1 MPQDLIQRLIPE
13 APQALCQILEASRGP
28 AELPIRSEIFGP
40 LRFAQHGRS
49 LGETHRAARVSV
61 HAGTFFPRLQDNIAA
76 LRDAHAYI
84 GGQAAT
90 GYDIS
95 PAAEWL
101 LDNFHLIEAQLEEV
115 RDGLPRRYFQA
126 LPVLLDKPLAGL
138 PRVYGVAWAFVA
150 HTDGDFN
157 DELLVQFLS
166 AYQES
171 RELTLGEMWALPTTL
186 RVVLI
191 ENLRRLAER
200 VATHKAAREAANLV
214 ADQIERYSLVALT
227 ELQAALEQRGV
238 GRVFLGQLAQRLQD
252 RSSPAFA
259 KASTWQREW
268 LDHALPDLAAMLAQQ
283 SANQAADNLSVSN
296 AVTSLRDIGDADWPD
311 MICRCSTL
319 MRLMLGSPLFVAE
332 AATTRDSS
340 LHAIERLALRSGHSE
355 VAVAQAVLEHMHT
368 RAGIDPASGAAAYWL
383 LGPGRPALAL
393 SLGLQEQ
400 WTAQAH
406 RLAHRLAL
414 PAYLSALA
422 LATLGLVAW
431 LGLHTALVPAAL
443 PTAGRLGLLVG
454 ALLMLWPASEAVVAL
469 INRLVSESVRPGH
482 LPRLALAE
490 GIPVA
495 HRVMVVIPGML
506 TGPAATTE
514 LVRRLHLHY
523 LANPEPQAQFALL
536 TDWADAEGPQA
547 LLDDGLL
554 ADARSQ
560 LDALNARYPRAAH
573 GNLGQDDP
581 GPNDRAAHDAEP
593 EAPRFI
599 LLHRPRSFSPTEQ
612 RWIGW
617 ERKRGK
623 LEQLLAALAEAQPG
637 PFINLGPLSV
647 CAPATRY
654 IVTLDSDTELPP
666 GRLRELVGVAAHPH
680 NQPQLDAS
688 GRRVVSGYGIL
699 QPRVLTPLP
708 SLAEFTRFH
717 WLFAGQC
724 GVDPYSAATSE
735 VYQDLFGEGSFSGKG
750 LLNVAA
756 MHAVLGGR
764 LPEGQVLSHD
774 LLEGSIARCAAV
786 TDITVIEA
794 APFHADVAAQRLHR
808 WTRGDWQLLP
818 LLLQAKRYGLG
829 AINRWKLFDNLRRS
843 SVAPASVALL
853 VWALAGA
860 TITPLAALALVLAAF
875 SVGPLMGAVAG
886 LSPSRDD
893 LAKWHFYSGALAD
906 LGRAL
911 GGAAWA
917 LQQLLAQ
924 AAMNADAIVRTLWR
938 LAVSRRHLLQWTTAA
953 ASAAQAKA
961 ELPAVLRQ
969 HWRTPL
975 ASALLLAALLLAG
988 SPHALLAAALCI
1000 LWASAPLGSWWVS
1013 RSRPRRRDAVLPLAE
1028 KTKLEGMG
1036 RDTWR
1041 YFERCVVADDH
1052 HLPPDNLQVLPS
1064 DMVAHRTSPTNI
1076 GLYLLSAAC
1085 ARSFGWIGTQDLI
1098 TRLEATLGTLDQLQR
1113 HRGHFLNWYDTR
1125 SAAPLLPM
1133 YVSTVDSGNLCG
1145 HLLAVAQACLALASS
1160 PFDPAPGQRAL
1171 LAGRARLVP
1180 LLAQR
1185 RGLSPAL
1192 RVQLHD
1198 LLADHRNTRR
1208 SLAQD
1213 DLARNAVSPGGV
1225 PQCHPSVQRLQ
1236 ALATRC
1242 EALADQAEF
1251 GFLYHRKRHLFHIG
1265 WRVAEQQL
1273 DAGFYDLLASESRLT
1288 SLLAIA
1294 KGDVSVRHWAAL
1306 GRPFFAVGSRAG
1318 LRSWSGSMFEY
1329 LMPTLMLAE
1338 PPGSVLREA
1347 CHAALHEQINFT
1359 ATRQL
1364 PWGISESAYA
1374 GADHTLAYQYAPQ
1387 GVPSLALRRTPPDEL
1402 VLAPYASALA
1412 LMIAPH
1418 RASRNLAALAALG
1431 ARGRYGFIEALD
1443 YSPGRQNSDEAFAPV
1458 ATFMAHHQGM
1468 SIVALANLLLD
1479 GQAQCWGMA
1488 NAQIAAVASLLHE
1501 RPPREIANRDRA
1513 PTAAPLQTLQR
1524 RSPGL
1529 LREVLPGV
1537 SAVEPTHLLGNG
1549 RYCVSLRANGAGWSR
1564 WGPSGITRWR
1574 DDALRDA
1581 QGSFFYLRWL
1591 GSAGSS
1597 DRRLASPSPTG
1608 RWAGL
1613 VNRRRAE
1620 RRSVARQG
1628 VGGRSAGKGLVSL
1641 TQHPAPDPAAQYQS
1655 LFHAD
1660 RVCFDTQWP
1669 GLNAHTTVWV
1679 SPEDDIEFRQVEL
1692 HNLGDTPL
1700 DLELISAFELTLS
1713 DPRADEA
1720 HPAFM
1725 NLFVRA
1731 AWQPA
1736 HQALMFERRPR
1747 LPTEP
1752 ALRAAHFLAD
1762 TDPQVLGLRIQ
1773 TDRQRW
1779 LGRNRAT
1786 SQPLAWFE
1794 APPTVTEA
1802 AILAAGAPP
1811 EAAEAANGADLADRG
1826 LPLGTGLDPVCALA
1840 VRLRIAPHGKAKLTF
1855 ATAVSDNP
1863 ITLHAVIDKHRQAS
1877 AVQRASLM
1885 SATLTAIRLRALRL
1899 GPENFAAI
1907 QSLTTAL
1914 VHSLT
1919 RPQPGRARTATATAS
1934 GSAVSTPGSQLGPL
1948 SLPRASAVSTETAAL
1963 ASVCDRRLLWRF
1975 GLSGDR
1981 PMLLVNAGV
1990 SQGMSLLRTLAQ
2002 ALRLWAWG
2010 GVPCDLVVVSTEPA
2024 SYLMALQR
2032 EIAELRD
2039 RHLADSAA
2047 DAQVPSR
2054 CQTGFY
2060 LLRAD
2065 DLSSAELST
2074 LHATARVRLDADGR
2088 PLLHHVQ
2095 AWIAAHEAALEARQG
2110 GSSAELSVA
2119 ADGNTV
2125 VPAPV
2130 GRFDPASGDFRFDVG
2145 AALRPTRPWINL
2157 LANPDFGAQL
2167 SEAGGGC
2174 TWAVNSRLNQL
2185 TAWSNDPVAD
2195 PPSEWFLLQDLKTMQ
2210 IWNLAPGALGDD
2222 HVTYQVAHGQGYS
2235 RISHRR
2241 GDVDVSATWCVDS
2254 ASAVKQVRV
2263 RMLNHGPRPL
2273 QMRLIGLA
2281 EWLMGSQRSDRNTVI
2296 TEAYH
2301 QRLPAHASAPGD
2313 TARAPRL
2320 LALLATQRDQS
2331 AGFGGGT
2338 AFLALA
2344 GPATNAEDSDDDWT
2358 CDRRECFDARGRL
2371 VLPDHFG
2378 RHSGAGLDPCAALST
2393 RLDLAPGEAVERV
2406 FLLGYGATPEV
2417 ARKLAALAATV
2428 PSAERIDLVRAG
2440 WDRLLGASTV
2450 KTPDPLFD
2458 VMVNRWLLYQTVSCR
2473 LWAKA
2478 GFYQAGGA
2486 TGYRDQLQDTMALA
2500 WAAPDLLRAQILL
2513 CASRQYPEGDVQHW
2527 WHAPLGNG
2535 VRTHFSDDLLW
2546 LGHACVHHLRCTGDT
2561 TLLDEEVP
2569 FIAGPPIP
2577 EGAEDAYT
2585 TPEISTERASVYE
2598 HAARAIDRS
2607 LKVGEHGLPLMGT
2620 GDWNDGMN
2628 RVGHEGRGE
2637 SVWLAWFL
2645 CQLVRDFA
2653 PLAQARGEI
2662 ERAAR
2667 WAHAAKGWQAAL
2679 MGPAWDGQWF
2689 KRAFFDDGQ
2698 ALGSQTNPEARIDL
2712 IAQCW
2717 AVLSGS
2723 APPAL
2728 QRIAMAS
2735 VQENLVDAG
2744 AGLVRLLDPPLVQ
2757 AVPSAGYI
2765 QAYPPGVRENGG
2777 QYSHA
2782 AVWALMAQAQLQ
2794 VQSQANAETP
2804 APEAAGCDIPYR
2816 YFTWLSPAHRASD
2829 PLHGPAYGIEPY
2841 AMAGDVYSQAPYVG
2855 RGGWSWY
2862 TGAAAWLHRAA
2873 LESIFGL
2880 QLQAHSLQ
2888 FRPCLPLHWPQAEL
2902 TLRRDGR
2909 CLRFV
2914 LARGVSVAA
2923 IQAAAPAGLVLLLP
2937 GQSLDWT
2944 ALAADTGFLVPLL
2957 DAPAHSIGGV
2967 ALQAEAPSQ
2976 VAG

>member
-1 MPQDLIQRLIPE
+1 MAQDLIQRLIPE
-13 APQALCQILEASRGP
+13 APRALCQILQAERGP
-28 AELPIRSEIFGP
+28 AEAPIRSEVFGP

-49 LGETHRAARVSV
+49 LGETHRAASASV
-61 HAGTFFPRLQDNIAA
+61 HAGTFFPRLQDNIAT
-76 LRDAHAYI
+76 LREAYAYI

-115 RDGLPRRYFQA
+115 RDGLPRLYFRA

-166 AYQES
+166 AYQET
-171 RELTLGEMWALPTTL
+171 RELTLGELWALPTTL

-214 ADQIERYSLVALT
+214 ADQIERYTLIALA
-227 ELQAALEQRGV
+227 ELLAALDQRGV
-238 GRVFLGQLAQRLQD
+238 GRVFLAQLAQRVQD
-252 RSSPAFA
+252 RSSTASA
-259 KASTWQREW
+259 KVSIWQREW
-268 LDHALPDLAAMLAQQ
+268 LDQALPDLAAMLAQQ

-311 MICRCSTL
+311 MICSCSTL
-319 MRLMLGSPLFVAE
+319 MRLMLGSPLFEAE
-332 AATTRDSS
+332 AATTRDSA
-340 LHAIERLALRSGHSE
+340 LHAIEQLALRSGHSE

-368 RAGIDPASGAAAYWL
+368 RAGTDPACGVAAYWL
-383 LGPGRPALAL
+383 LGPGRPALAS
-393 SLGLQEQ
+393 SLGLHEH
-400 WTAQAH
+400 WAAQAR

-414 PAYLSALA
+414 PAYLSTLG
-422 LATLGLVAW
+422 LATLGLVTW
-431 LGLHTALVPAAL
+431 LGLHAALVPGSQ
-443 PTAGRLGLLVG
+443 PTGGHTGLLVG

-490 GIPVA
+490 GIPAA

-506 TGPAATTE
+506 TSSASTTE

-536 TDWADAEGPQA
+536 TDWADADGPQA
-547 LLDDGLL
+547 LLDDSLL
-554 ADARSQ
+554 TDARSQ
-560 LDALNARYPRAAH
+560 LAALNARYPREVQGGVDSNAPA
-573 GNLGQDDP
+573 P
-581 GPNDRAAHDAEP
+581 ATADAEP

-623 LEQLLAALAEAQPG
+623 LEQLLAALAQEQAG
-637 PFINLGPLSV
+637 PFINLGPLSL

-666 GRLRELVGVAAHPH
+666 GRLRDLVGVAAHPH

-688 GRRVVSGYGIL
+688 GRSVVSGYGIL
-699 QPRVLTPLP
+699 QPRVVTPLP

-724 GVDPYSAATSE
+724 GIDPYSAATSE
-735 VYQDLFGEGSFSGKG
+735 VYQDLFSEGSFSGKG

-818 LLLQAKRYGLG
+818 LLLQAKRYGLR

-843 SVAPASVALL
+843 MVAPASVALL

-860 TITPLAALALVLAAF
+860 TVTPLTALALVLAAF

-886 LSPSRDD
+886 LSPSRDN
-893 LAKWHFYSGALAD
+893 LAKWHFYSSALAD

-924 AAMNADAIVRTLWR
+924 AAMNADAIARTLWR

-953 ASAAQAKA
+953 TSAAQARA

-975 ASALLLAALLLAG
+975 ASALLLASLVLTG
-988 SPHALLAAALCI
+988 TPHALLATALCA

-1013 RSRPRRRDAVLPLAE
+1013 RPRPRRKDAALPLAE
-1028 KTKLEGMG
+1028 QTRLEGIG
-1036 RDTWR
+1036 RETWR

-1098 TRLEATLGTLDQLQR
+1098 ARLEATLGTLDQLQR

-1125 SAAPLLPM
+1125 STAPLLPM

-1145 HLLAVAQACLALASS
+1145 HLLAVAQACLALAAS
-1160 PFDPAPGQRAL
+1160 PFDPAAGQRAL
-1171 LAGRARLVP
+1171 RANRVRLVP

-1192 RVQLHD
+1192 RMQLHD

-1213 DLARNAVSPGGV
+1213 DVSRTAVSPDGV
-1225 PQCHPSVQRLQ
+1225 PQCHLAMQRLQ
-1236 ALATRC
+1236 ALAARC

-1265 WRVAEQQL
+1265 LRVAELQL

-1306 GRPFFAVGSRAG
+1306 GRPFFAVGARAG

-1329 LMPTLMLAE
+1329 LMPTLVLAE
-1338 PPGSVLREA
+1338 PPGSVLQDA

-1359 ATRQL
+1359 AARHL

-1387 GVPSLALRRTPPDEL
+1387 GVPSLALRRTPPDEM

-1418 RASRNLAALAALG
+1418 RASKNLAALAALG

-1443 YSPGRQNSDEAFAPV
+1443 YSPGRQAGDEAFAPV

-1479 GQAQCWGMA
+1479 GQAQRWGMA

-1501 RPPREIANRDRA
+1501 RPPREIANRVRA
-1513 PTAAPLQTLQR
+1513 PTAAPLQSLQR

-1549 RYCVSLRANGAGWSR
+1549 RYSVSLRANGAGWSR

-1581 QGSFFYLRWL
+1581 QGSFFYLRWVDP
-1591 GSAGSS
+1591 AGST
-1597 DRRLASPSPTG
+1597 DRRQASARTGMAG
-1608 RWAGL
+1608 RWVGL
-1613 VNRRRAE
+1613 ANRRRAE
-1620 RRSVARQG
+1620 RRSAARQSG
-1628 VGGRSAGKGLVSL
+1628 GGRGPGAGLVSL

-1660 RVCFDTQWP
+1660 RVCFDAQWP
-1669 GLNAHTTVWV
+1669 GLNTHTTVWV

-1692 HNLGDTPL
+1692 HNLGETPL
-1700 DLELISAFELTLS
+1700 DIELISAFELTLS

-1779 LGRNRAT
+1779 LGRNRAA

-1794 APPTVTEA
+1794 VPPKVTDA
-1802 AILAAGAPP
+1802 LVLAAGAPP
-1811 EAAEAANGADLADRG
+1811 DTADAGDGADLAGRG

-1855 ATAVSDNP
+1855 ATAASEDPV
-1863 ITLHAVIDKHRQAS
+1863 TLHAVIDKHRQAS

-1885 SATLTAIRLRALRL
+1885 SATLTSIRLRALRL
-1899 GPENFAAI
+1899 GPDNFAAI

-1919 RPQPGRARTATATAS
+1919 RPQPGQAADPTARALTAQ
-1934 GSAVSTPGSQLGPL
+1934 PGPHSPL
-1948 SLPRASAVSTETAAL
+1948 LRLDPIAANGDQAAL

-1975 GLSGDR
+1975 GLSGER

-1990 SQGMSLLRTLAQ
+1990 SQGMGLLRTLAQ

-2010 GVPCDLVVVSTEPA
+2010 GVPCDLVVVSAEPA
-2024 SYLMALQR
+2024 SYLMTLQR

-2047 DAQVPSR
+2047 DSQVPGR

-2095 AWIAAHEAALEARQG
+2095 AWIAAHEAALEARQL
-2110 GSSAELSVA
+2110 GSSAELRVA
-2119 ADGNTV
+2119 AASTTV

-2130 GRFDPASGDFRFDVG
+2130 GQFDPASGDFHFDVG
-2145 AALRPTRPWINL
+2145 ADLRPTRPWINL
-2157 LANPDFGAQL
+2157 LANPEFGAQL
-2167 SEAGGGC
+2167 SEVGGGC
-2174 TWAVNSRLNQL
+2174 TWAGNSRLNQL
-2185 TAWSNDPVAD
+2185 TTWSNDPVAD
-2195 PPSEWFLLQDLKTMQ
+2195 PPSEWFLLQVLKTQ
-2210 IWNLAPGALGDD
+2210 QVWNLAPGALGDD
-2222 HVTYQVAHGQGYS
+2222 HGAYHVVHGQGFS

-2263 RMLNHGPRPL
+2263 RLLNHGPRPL
-2273 QMRLIGLA
+2273 EMRLIGMA
-2281 EWLMGSQRSDRNTVI
+2281 EWLMGSQRSDRNTVN
-2296 TEAYH
+2296 TEAFH
-2301 QRLPAHASAPGD
+2301 QRLPAPASAPSD
-2313 TARAPRL
+2313 SSLAPRL
-2320 LALLATQRDQS
+2320 LALLATQRDLS

-2344 GPATNAEDSDDDWT
+2344 GPADSQDDWT

-2371 VLPDHFG
+2371 VLPHRFG
-2378 RHSGAGLDPCAALST
+2378 RQSGAGLDPCAALST

-2406 FLLGYGATPEV
+2406 FLLGYGATPDA
-2417 ARKLAALAATV
+2417 ARKLAAAAASV
-2428 PSAERIDLVRAG
+2428 PSAQRLDQVRAG
-2440 WDRLLGASTV
+2440 WDRLLGATTV
-2450 KTPDPLFD
+2450 NTPDPLFD

-2513 CASRQYPEGDVQHW
+2513 CASRQFPEGDVQHW
-2527 WHAPLGNG
+2527 WHTPLGNG

-2546 LGHACVHHLRCTGDT
+2546 LGHACVHHLRCTGDV
-2561 TLLDEEVP
+2561 TLLDEQVP

-2577 EGAEDAYT
+2577 AGAEDAYT
-2585 TPEISTERASVYE
+2585 TPELSPESASVYE
-2598 HAARAIDRS
+2598 HAARAIDHS
-2607 LKVGEHGLPLMGT
+2607 LKVGVHGLPLMGT

-2653 PLAQARGEI
+2653 PLAQARGEG

-2667 WAHAAKGWQAAL
+2667 WTQAAEGWQAAL

-2698 ALGSQTNPEARIDL
+2698 PLGSQNNPEARIDL

-2717 AVLSGS
+2717 AVLSGA
-2723 APPAL
+2723 APTAL

-2735 VQENLVDAG
+2735 VQQHLVDAE
-2744 AGLVRLLDPPLVQ
+2744 AGLIRLLDPPLVQ

-2782 AVWALMAQAQLQ
+2782 GVWALMAQARLQ
-2794 VQSQANAETP
+2794 VQGQGRSETP
-2804 APEAAGCDIPYR
+2804 APDPAGSDTPYR
-2816 YFTWLSPAHRASD
+2816 YFTWLSPAHRASH
-2829 PLHGPAYGIEPY
+2829 PVHGPAYGIEPY

-2880 QLQAHSLQ
+2880 QLHADSLN
-2888 FRPCLPLHWPQAEL
+2888 FRPCLPSHWPQAEL

-2909 CLRFV
+2909 SLRFV
-2914 LARGVSVAA
+2914 LVRGISVAA
-2923 IQAAAPAGLVLLLP
+2923 VQAAAPAGLVLLLP
-2937 GQSLDWT
+2937 GEALDWAALT
-2944 ALAADTGFLVPLL
+2944 ADAGFLVPLI
-2957 DAPAHSIGGV
+2957 DAPAYSPGLP
-2967 ALQAEAPSQ
+2967 AAKAAERPSEL
-2976 VAG
+2976 AG